1 MVGVFLFFDMKTN
14 HDGVRPVVKL
24 ACLATLLGVVALLFL
39 FAPRQQKTISP
50 VEATQAN
57 QVVTPA
63 EETSNQVETGVVIR
77 TRIQFGVGVG
87 ISTNG
92 SN

>member
-1 MVGVFLFFDMKTN
+1 MVGVFSLTIMSAYQKPSL
-14 HDGVRPVVKL
+14 GQVSLLLLVIAVIVL
-24 ACLATLLGVVALLFL
+24 ALRGN
-39 FAPRQQKTISP
+39 PERKPISP

-57 QVVTPA
+57 QVVVQPA

-87 ISTNG
+87 TNG
-92 SN
+92 SNNQ